1 MNSVITPAVVESSA
15 VVASQV
21 GASSADAVIV
31 LIHVTDEQFR
41 PYLDAIV
48 DGRPTA
54 GLLPAPLGK
63 LTLSESQ
70 RAELR
75 AARAD
80 NGKFAAANRKLI
92 HRLTGRKCFAAA
104 SLKIA
109 KSGAISQRHVP
120 TDKKAAARAIV
131 EFRAKIAAS

>member
-1 MNSVITPAVVESSA
+1 MSTMTENKTAEATVSASPNAAAAPAVEVVTISDES
-15 VVASQV
+15 
-21 GASSADAVIV
+21 
-31 LIHVTDEQFR
+31 FR

-54 GLLPAPLGK
+54 GLLPVALGK
-63 LTLSESQ
+63 LTLTESQ

-92 HRLTGRKCFAAA
+92 HRLTGRKCFTAA

-109 KSGAISQRHVP
+109 KSGAISQRHIP
-120 TDKKAAARAIV
+120 TDKKAAARAIA
-131 EFRAKIAAS
+131 EFRAKLAAS

>member
-1 MNSVITPAVVESSA
+1 MNSVITPAVVEPSA
-15 VVASQV
+15 QAVEQSGADSAETVVVA
-21 GASSADAVIV
+21 IR
-31 LIHVTDEQFR
+31 VTDEQFR

-48 DGRPTA
+48 DGRPTT
-54 GLLPAPLGK
+54 GLLPVALGK
-63 LTLSESQ
+63 LTLTDEQ

-80 NGKFAAANRKLI
+80 NGKFAQANRKLI

-104 SLKIA
+104 SIKIA